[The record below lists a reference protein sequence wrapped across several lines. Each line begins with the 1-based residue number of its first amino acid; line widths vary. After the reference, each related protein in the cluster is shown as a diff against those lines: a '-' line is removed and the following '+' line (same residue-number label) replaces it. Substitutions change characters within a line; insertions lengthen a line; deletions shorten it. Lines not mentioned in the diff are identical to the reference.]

1 MLTETIQLETLRQKI
16 EDAEFEAGDKTDY
29 LSYGKPG
36 PVQAKQTKELIEKLK
51 SQSKEL
57 RAEFTQLIAT
67 TRSQQPQ
74 AFGEW
79 VKYHIDILQKIIDEK
94 STDKNAPARRNVAK
108 ETIQQWEKVH
118 AGEQE
123 YVNINWHFLKDYKA
137 EVRTITGGTE
147 PAPHTNQTVG
157 DTRKSKSW
165 WPFGK

>member
-16 EDAEFEAGDKTDY
+16 EDTEFEAGDKTDY

-36 PVQAKQTKELIEKLK
+36 PAQAKQTKELIEKLK
-51 SQSKEL
+51 SQSKAL
-57 RAEFTQLIAT
+57 RAEFTQLIAA

-79 VKYHIDILQKIIDEK
+79 VNYHTDMLQKIVDEK
-94 STDKNAPARRNVAK
+94 STDKNASARRNVAK
-108 ETIQQWEKVH
+108 ETIQQWEKVR

-137 EVRTITGGTE
+137 EVRKITSGRAQKAG
-147 PAPHTNQTVG
+147 NNSQT
-157 DTRKSKSW
+157 KNNEKAW
-165 WPFGK
+165 WQFWK